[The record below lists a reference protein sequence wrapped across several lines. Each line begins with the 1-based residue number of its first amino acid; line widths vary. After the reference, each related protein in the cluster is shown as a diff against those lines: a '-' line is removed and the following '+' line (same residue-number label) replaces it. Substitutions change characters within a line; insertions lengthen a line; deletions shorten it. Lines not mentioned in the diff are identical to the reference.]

1 MALWLVPEPPH
12 FKTSPLQDLPFFSK
26 QTINCNYPFW
36 QSFTIMP
43 VTLTTAN
50 HSATKWKY
58 PKVKTAEQL
67 LERSCPEEHRRCQKL
82 IQHSFS
88 SGLFDTSHVSS
99 SEHGFVWAVFHAYS
113 YHHHLTIRPEDVWF
127 SILTQL
133 SLFINAHAEDLRSL
147 FVAHEGQKELT
158 VTGLGTIENTDF
170 GALALHMTKLIE
182 ENVVDEELRAWIM
195 PDFTT
200 TTESDNVVA
209 AILMMGA
216 LQKYFSYK
224 MMLLCGIP
232 SVTLLGEKKD
242 WTALVKK
249 LDKLQELGDEP
260 ARFAQLL
267 RPVLNHFVASFESP
281 ESLSVRDFWSKCAD
295 KESMGSGPSYLS
307 GWISVFCFWDE
318 NGKMIY
324 DESIYAKTTPEFE
337 KRNTEMGLDDALS
350 RRVDIDDIPSG
361 FSSVPV
367 TVDDNGVTHHTTML
381 AGLIGIQAK
390 SSGEV
395 SAEGGEIDSI
405 QPLSGWWMYEKR
417 PVDEDDQQA
426 SEA

>member
-1 MALWLVPEPPH
+1 
-12 FKTSPLQDLPFFSK
+12 
-26 QTINCNYPFW
+26 
-36 QSFTIMP
+36 
-43 VTLTTAN
+43 
-50 HSATKWKY
+50 
-58 PKVKTAEQL
+58 
-67 LERSCPEEHRRCQKL
+67 
-82 IQHSFS
+82 
-88 SGLFDTSHVSS
+88 
-99 SEHGFVWAVFHAYS
+99 
-113 YHHHLTIRPEDVWF
+113 LTIRPEDVWF

>member
-1 MALWLVPEPPH
+1 
-12 FKTSPLQDLPFFSK
+12 
-26 QTINCNYPFW
+26 
-36 QSFTIMP
+36 MP